1 MRDFEGDHM
10 GKLKLGF
17 VSAFNERVDALMNGT
32 IQAEGI
38 EIVPTY
44 SHPSETFWR
53 QLRFKEFEVGEMSM
67 SSYLIARERG
77 FDMIALPV
85 FPSRRLFHTELSY
98 HSDSGVRE
106 PGDLAGK
113 RIGVGEYQQ
122 TAALWQRGILEH
134 DFGVSQ
140 FKVHWYMERTEELSH
155 GGATGFSPPQGI
167 SFQRIPPEKSM
178 ASMLVNH
185 ELDAAA
191 INSPWKNM
199 PNVIGRS
206 HRIPG
211 EGGDWSKV
219 KLLFPNRM
227 TEANRFF
234 KKWGFLPVN
243 HAYTIRGDIYKQYP
257 WIAFNL
263 YTGFVKAKEHFNRK
277 LMDSIPTALFFGRE
291 YLEMTQEI
299 FGNDPFPYGVKANRK
314 MLETLI
320 EFSHEQGLITKKP
333 AVEDLFAASTLDL

>member
-1 MRDFEGDHM
+1 MP
-10 GKLKLGF
+10 KLKLSF
-17 VSAFNERVDALMNGT
+17 ISAFNERVDALMQGAVE
-32 IQAEGI
+32 AEGI
-38 EIVPTY
+38 ELAPTY

-53 QLRFKEFEVGEMSM
+53 QLKFQEFEVGEMSM

-98 HSDSGVRE
+98 HADSGIE
-106 PGDLAGK
+106 KPQDLAGK

-140 FKVHWYMERTEELSH
+140 YKVHWYMERTEELSH
-155 GGATGFSPPQGI
+155 GGQTGFTPPQGI
-167 SFQRIPPEKSM
+167 SFQRIAPDKSM

-206 HRIPG
+206 HRITG
-211 EGGDWSKV
+211 SDGDWSKV
-219 KLLFPNRM
+219 KLLFPDRRA
-227 TEANRFF
+227 EGKRFF
-234 KKWGFLPVN
+234 QKWGFLPVN
-243 HAYTIRGDIYKQYP
+243 HAYTIRGDLYRKYP
-257 WIAFNL
+257 WVAFNL
-263 YTGFVKAKEHFNRK
+263 YSGFVKAKAHFNAR
-277 LMDSIPTALFFGRE
+277 LADAIPSALFFGRE
-291 YLEMTQEI
+291 YLAMTREI
-299 FGNDPFPYGVKANRK
+299 FGADPYPYGVKANRK

-320 EFSHEQGLITKKP
+320 DFSQEQGLISKKP
-333 AVEDLFAASTLDL
+333 AIEDLFAKATLDL

>member
-1 MRDFEGDHM
+1 M

-17 VSAFNERVDALMNGT
+17 VSAFNERVDPLMHGT
-32 IQAEGI
+32 IEAEGI

-98 HSDSGVRE
+98 HTDSGVKE

-113 RIGVGEYQQ
+113 RIAVGEYQQ

-155 GGATGFSPPQGI
+155 GGATGFSPPAGI
-167 SFQRIPPEKSM
+167 SFQRIPPDKSM

-219 KLLFPNRM
+219 KQLFPNRM
-227 TEANRFF
+227 SEASRFF
-234 KKWGFLPVN
+234 RKWGFLPVN
-243 HAYTIRGDIYKQYP
+243 HAYTIRGDIYRQYP
-257 WIAFNL
+257 WVAFNL
-263 YTGFVKAKEHFNRK
+263 YTAFVKAKAHFNRK
-277 LMDSIPTALFFGRE
+277 LVDSIPSALFFGRE
-291 YLEMTQEI
+291 YLAMTEEI
-299 FGNDPFPYGVKANRK
+299 FGKDPFPYGVKANHK

-320 EFSHEQGLITKKP
+320 QFSHEQGLINKKP
-333 AVEDLFAASTLDL
+333 NVEDLFAASTLDL